1 MSTTTDIPVMYDIY
15 CADLITGEI
24 KLAATGNSYPWR
36 DLAHQMDMVAA
47 MNQEHKNS
55 KLVYFVKKKMV
66 NSHGRIK

>member
-1 MSTTTDIPVMYDIY
+1 MSTYIPVVYDIY
-15 CADLITGEI
+15 SADLITGDI
-24 KLAATGNSYPWR
+24 KLAAIGESYPWR
-36 DLAHQMDMVAA
+36 DLEHQMDMVAA